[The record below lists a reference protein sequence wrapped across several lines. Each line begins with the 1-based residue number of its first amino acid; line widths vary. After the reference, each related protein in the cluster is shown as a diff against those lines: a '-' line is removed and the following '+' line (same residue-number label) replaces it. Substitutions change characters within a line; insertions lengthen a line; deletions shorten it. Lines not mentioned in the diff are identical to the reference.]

1 MSKSKLIFA
10 IALIVLLSVLL
21 SGCDLFGVDPT
32 DWCCGGGLLPLPL
45 AVVGFGLLV
54 KKP

>member
-10 IALIVLLSVLL
+10 ILLIVLLSALL

-32 DWCCGGGLLPLPL
+32 EFCCFSGLLPLPL
-45 AVVGFGLLV
+45 AVVCIKLFM
-54 KKP
+54 